1 MDKADK
7 KTRSGSERQQKTLIR
22 LSTAEIR
29 RLINLPRHDPQALY
43 QGLRASAWMRQE
55 QACARRCHFRKRLR
69 RQSLV
74 I

>member
-1 MDKADK
+1 MN
-7 KTRSGSERQQKTLIR
+7 SGSEPRPKTLIR

-29 RLINLPRHDPQALY
+29 RLFNLPRNQQQALY

-55 QACARRCHFRKRLR
+55 QARARRCHFRKRLR
-69 RQSLV
+69 RQSLL

>member
-1 MDKADK
+1 VK
-7 KTRSGSERQQKTLIR
+7 SENERQQKTLIR

-43 QGLRASAWMRQE
+43 QGLRASVWMRQE
-55 QACARRCHFRKRLR
+55 QAYARRCHFRRRLR
-69 RQSLV
+69 RQSLT